1 MSYSMLAVIL
11 LLIAI
16 ALIIA
21 ICCWQNLHISSTPPP
36 VIDAN
41 GEDWGKRL
49 DVAVKEFNTAGDELQ
64 DIIHQILD
72 ENDRLRQQRIEGGE
86 NAPGPSY

>member
-21 ICCWQNLHISSTPPP
+21 VCCWHKLNISSKPPP
-36 VIDAN
+36 TIDDD

-49 DVAVKEFNTAGDELQ
+49 DIAVKQYNTAGDELQ
-64 DIIHQILD
+64 AIIRQILA
-72 ENDRLRQQRIEGGE
+72 ENDRLRQEREESG